1 MQHPHQHPI
10 RPGTALALRAQAL
23 PPPSS
28 SRSLYVWIGM
38 ALLLA
43 AIAGIGFQ
51 VPVMGV
57 LLASACSFALLRTAS
72 KAKKKV

>member
-1 MQHPHQHPI
+1 MEHPTHHPI
-10 RPGTALALRAQAL
+10 RSGTALALRAQAL

-28 SRSLYVWIGM
+28 SRSLYVWMGM

-51 VPVMGV
+51 VPVVGM
-57 LLASACSFALLRTAS
+57 LLAAACSFTLLRTAS